1 MNEMAARK
9 KYVLYTWDEF
19 SEKWVWAFESYQY
32 GEVRRYWIQLEKDG
46 YDVDYRYE
54 IPKEKE

>member
-1 MNEMAARK
+1 MAERK
-9 KYVLYTWDEF
+9 KYYLYTWDEF

-46 YDVDYRYE
+46 YDVEMRSEY
-54 IPKEKE
+54 PKEKE